1 MPTFF
6 AEAPGTALVTGG
18 ASGIGLAIAGVLV
31 RAGVRTCITGRD
43 AARLRAARDRL
54 AEAGGDVRAL
64 PFDVADPRACERAV
78 HEMTETWGRI
88 DALVNNAG
96 VYRSGAFLDLA
107 PQSFEELFRVN
118 VLGPAQLMRAVLP
131 QMIERGSGRI
141 VNVASTAGKWG
152 SENQSPYNTSKHAL
166 VGLTRCV
173 ALEMAR
179 HGITV
184 NAVCPGLVDTEMAQ
198 ALIDGR
204 AQATGAQPAA
214 VLEELLRRKIPLG
227 RLVAPEEIAHLVAF
241 LLSPAAAS
249 MTGQSIICDG
259 GSLQI

>member
-1 MPTFF
+1 MQTL
-6 AEAPGTALVTGG
+6 AELPGTALVTGG
-18 ASGIGLAIAGVLV
+18 ASGIGLAIAQVLV
-31 RAGVRTCITGRD
+31 RSGVRTCITGRD
-43 AARLRAARDRL
+43 AGRLREARDRL

-64 PFDVADPRACERAV
+64 PFDVADPLACENAV
-78 HEMTETWGRI
+78 RELTGAWGRI

-96 VYRSGAFLDLA
+96 IYRAGAFLDLA

-131 QMIERGSGRI
+131 QMIERRSGRI

-184 NAVCPGLVDTEMAQ
+184 NAVCPGLVDTEMAHQ
-198 ALIDGR
+198 LLEGR
-204 AQATGAQPAA
+204 AQATGAPPAV
-214 VLEELLRRKIPLG
+214 VLDELLRRKIPVG
-227 RLVAPEEIAHLVAF
+227 RLVAPREIAHLVAF
-241 LLSPAAAS
+241 LLSSAAAS